1 MKRLIS
7 SSELTVLLSKDNW
20 YARDSQELRRLRTME
35 FTLTSKIYVQL
46 QFKISYFALMRPQS
60 GLIELEVAF
69 LEFV

>member
-1 MKRLIS
+1 
-7 SSELTVLLSKDNW
+7 
-20 YARDSQELRRLRTME
+20 ME

-60 GLIELEVAF
+60 GLIELEVAV